1 MGIFAVP
8 KILLFLVGE
17 SQCFRVFDIQTFGKI
32 SCNQSIV
39 VGGVDKYFRCQQF
52 IGFGCRI
59 SVVIQLIDYQSIVF
73 GIGDDRN
80 EFVVFSSGPDHSG
93 PADIYIFNDFCMG
106 YPFFQNGLF
115 KQLDGLDYDNNYSY
129 TRYNYRANLDE
140 NLPRTTT

>member
-39 VGGVDKYFRCQQF
+39 VGGVDKYFRCQHF
-52 IGFGCRI
+52 FGFGCRI
-59 SVVIQLIDYQSIVF
+59 SVVFQLIDYQSIVF

-80 EFVVFSSGPDHSG
+80 EFVVFSSGPAIS
-93 PADIYIFNDFCMG
+93 IFSMISAWDTPSFRMVCLKG
-106 YPFFQNGLF
+106 
-115 KQLDGLDYDNNYSY
+115 
-129 TRYNYRANLDE
+129 
-140 NLPRTTT
+140 

>member
-1 MGIFAVP
+1 MW
-8 KILLFLVGE
+8 
-17 SQCFRVFDIQTFGKI
+17 FGKI

-39 VGGVDKYFRCQQF
+39 VGGVDKYFRCQHF
-52 IGFGCRI
+52 FGFGCRI
-59 SVVIQLIDYQSIVF
+59 SVVFQLIDYQSIVF

-115 KQLDGLDYDNNYSY
+115 KRVKVTNHNIDRFYSQFCHLFPMLFVVTDRQNTTFYIGMQGLHSAVK
-129 TRYNYRANLDE
+129 TFGELSQI
-140 NLPRTTT
+140 